1 MRKLPISVAAAAA
14 TLVAALATTLNLSG
28 GTMRKALC
36 VLLVVLGASAGLVST
51 ATADTSTADTAT
63 ASAQPATTGWA
74 QTPDPGVAPQAL
86 TCPSGN
92 LCVWPVTDGSRNRCS
107 WLNSDNDWWNTPVV
121 CSWSSSQT
129 VKAIYNNGTS
139 SSFSGVCLYANANYS
154 HWLYYV
160 PQGQQ
165 FVTSPQYIV
174 RSHRWVSSGNACF
187 NS

>member
-1 MRKLPISVAAAAA
+1 
-14 TLVAALATTLNLSG
+14 
-28 GTMRKALC
+28 MRKARRILAM
-36 VLLVVLGASAGLVST
+36 LLVVFGAWAGLVNT
-51 ATADTSTADTAT
+51 ATADTSPADTAT
-63 ASAQPATTGWA
+63 ARPATMGWA
-74 QTPDPGVAPQAL
+74 QTPDPGFAPKAL
-86 TCPSGN
+86 DCPSSN
-92 LCVWPVTDGSRNRCS
+92 LCVWPVTDGSRNRCT

-129 VKAIYNNGTS
+129 VKAIYNRGTS

-160 PQGQQ
+160 PQGQSY
-165 FVTSPQYIV
+165 VPGPQYIV

>member
-1 MRKLPISVAAAAA
+1 M
-14 TLVAALATTLNLSG
+14 
-28 GTMRKALC
+28 
-36 VLLVVLGASAGLVST
+36 VVLGALAGLVGT
-51 ATADTSTADTAT
+51 AGADTDPADTA
-63 ASAQPATTGWA
+63 ASRSATTGQA
-74 QTPDPGVAPQAL
+74 QAADPGVTPQAL

-121 CSWSSSQT
+121 CSWASSQT

-139 SSFSGVCLYANANYS
+139 SSYSGVCLYANANYT

-160 PQGQQ
+160 PQGQTY
-165 FVTSPQYIV
+165 VPGPQYIV

>member
-1 MRKLPISVAAAAA
+1 
-14 TLVAALATTLNLSG
+14 
-28 GTMRKALC
+28 MRKALC
-36 VLLVVLGASAGLVST
+36 VLLVVLGALASLVST
-51 ATADTSTADTAT
+51 ATADTSPTDTAT
-63 ASAQPATTGWA
+63 TRPATTGRA
-74 QTPDPGVAPQAL
+74 QTPDSGVTPQAL
-86 TCPSGN
+86 SCSSGN

-107 WLNSDNDWWNTPVV
+107 WLNRDNDWWNTPVV

-165 FVTSPQYIV
+165 YVPGPQYIV
-174 RSHRWVSSGNACF
+174 RSHRWVSSGNECF